1 MVAEFTAKT
10 TNSELA
16 IYFLLLMSC
25 SINKHKFYILFTCK
39 NFCENFVFQFNMEK
53 SFPGSGVGGD
63 GVPWPPFS
71 TALIYTYIHIDA
83 YIHITTK
90 IIKVQNMKTKDI
102 NNKCR

>member
-25 SINKHKFYILFTCK
+25 SINKHKFHILFTCK

-53 SFPGSGVGGD
+53 SLSRKWCGGRWGPLTPFLD
-63 GVPWPPFS
+63 GPDIYVY
-71 TALIYTYIHIDA
+71 TYRCIYTYN
-83 YIHITTK
+83 YK
-90 IIKVQNMKTKDI
+90 
-102 NNKCR
+102 NNKSTKYEN